1 MSEDRAARKTQ
12 SFETAEFQT
21 ALTDLLVWRRDVRS
35 FRTDPVPEPLL
46 DELLAAAALAPSV
59 GLSQPWRFVR
69 VRSTEARAAVRAS
82 FETCNAEALTG
93 YEGEA
98 AQLYARL
105 KLAGLDDAPE
115 QYAVLCDHAVSA
127 GRGLGRKSM
136 PQTLD
141 YSVVAAVHTL
151 WLAARVRGVGLGWVS
166 ILDPNAV
173 TAALDVPAS
182 WRLIAYLCI
191 GWPSEASAEPE
202 LQRLGWER
210 RSAGPVVLER

>member
-1 MSEDRAARKTQ
+1 MSEDRGSSALR
-12 SFETAEFQT
+12 SFETAEFQA
-21 ALTDLLVWRRDVRS
+21 ALTDLFVWRRDVRS

-69 VRSTEARAAVRAS
+69 VRSPETREVVRAS
-82 FETCNAEALTG
+82 FETRNAEALAG

-98 AQLYARL
+98 AKLYARL

-115 QYAVLCDHAVSA
+115 QYAVFCDDAVSA

-141 YSVVAAVHTL
+141 YSVVAAIHTL

-166 ILDPNAV
+166 ILDPEAV

-182 WRLIAYLCI
+182 WRLIAYLCL
-191 GWPSEASAEPE
+191 GWPSTASPEPE

-210 RSAGPVVLER
+210 RAAGPVVIER